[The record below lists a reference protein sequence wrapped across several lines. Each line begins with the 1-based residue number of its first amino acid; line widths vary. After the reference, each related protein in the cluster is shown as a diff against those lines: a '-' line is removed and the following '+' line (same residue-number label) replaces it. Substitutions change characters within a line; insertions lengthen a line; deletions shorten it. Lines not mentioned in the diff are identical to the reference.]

1 LKIAKP
7 LLLVSTPIGVVWGV
21 VEAYRFHPW
30 LAGLMALLLSI
41 VGGFIAYTVQ
51 VIRRERKAE
60 LVQTRPAS
68 DAVPDAVKSR
78 QL

>member
-1 LKIAKP
+1 M
-7 LLLVSTPIGVVWGV
+7 LLVSTPIGVVWGV

-41 VGGFIAYTVQ
+41 VGGLLAYTVQ

-60 LVQTRPAS
+60 LAQHQPAS
-68 DAVPDAVKSR
+68 DAVPDAVPDAVKLR
-78 QL
+78 